1 MRAREH
7 YIILGVGKT
16 GENGVISW
24 RNWAVE
30 HSVEHNVPRTFVEQ
44 SEIVN
49 ALIHIVE
56 HPLNIR
62 GTLLNEMINEAKRG
76 CFAHFVAR

>member
-1 MRAREH
+1 M
-7 YIILGVGKT
+7 K
-16 GENGVISW
+16 W

-30 HSVEHNVPRTFVEQ
+30 HNVPRSFCNVPRTFVEQ

-56 HPLNIR
+56 HSWNTAQR
-62 GTLLNEMINEAKRG
+62 NDK
-76 CFAHFVAR
+76 